1 MAQNGLGNG
10 FRQLTSS
17 KNILSKKKTTD
28 FTDLN
33 DSQL

>member
-1 MAQNGLGNG
+1 MDGETVLDNWQAQRI
-10 FRQLTSS
+10 FEV
-17 KNILSKKKTTD
+17 KKKTTD